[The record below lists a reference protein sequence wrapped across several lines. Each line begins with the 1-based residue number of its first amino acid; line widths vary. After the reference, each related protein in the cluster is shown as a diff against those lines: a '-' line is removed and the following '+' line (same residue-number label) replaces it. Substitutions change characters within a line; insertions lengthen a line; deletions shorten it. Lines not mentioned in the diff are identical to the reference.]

1 MVKTKIVI
9 TGASG
14 FIGKDLLKQ
23 LDADAFE
30 VTIVTRNKDKFDGC
44 FTKSITIVEAD
55 LLTLHSLITAFNEQ
69 DVLVNLAAEVRNS
82 DLLEATNIQGTK
94 NIIQAIQQTSV
105 SKVIHLSS
113 VGVVGKGYSQLPL
126 LADENTIASP
136 ANEYERTKWV
146 SEQLFLQAAATGD
159 FELAVLRPTNVFGEN
174 HPFNALLNLM
184 RKIVSGSPLFYVEG
198 AMVNYVY
205 VADLNSFI
213 VHLIHTNRF
222 DGVYSVGRTMPL
234 KEFYNLVMREL
245 GCKTRIIQLPTFI
258 IGLLKI
264 IGSEKLHPVS
274 NKVSYSDK
282 KLEEIFHYTFGLE
295 KGIAKTV
302 DYFKKRELLQ

>member
-1 MVKTKIVI
+1 MVKTKILI

-23 LDADAFE
+23 FDLTSYD
-30 VTIVTRNKDKFDGC
+30 VTVITRDQSKFDAQ
-44 FTKSITIVEAD
+44 FSNSVRILEAD
-55 LLTLHSLITAFNEQ
+55 LLELDSLITAFDKQ
-69 DVLVNLAAEVRNS
+69 DILVNLAAEVRNTN
-82 DLLEATNIQGTK
+82 LLEATNVQGTK
-94 NIIQAIQQTSV
+94 NIIQAIQKTTI

-113 VGVVGKGYSQLPL
+113 VGVVGKGYSHSPL
-126 LADENTIASP
+126 LVDEKTSASP
-136 ANEYERTKWV
+136 ASEYERTKWV
-146 SEQLFLQAAATGD
+146 SEQLFLEAAAKGD

-184 RKIVSGSPLFYVEG
+184 RKIVSGSPLFYVDG

-205 VADLNSFI
+205 VADLNSFLL
-213 VHLIHTNRF
+213 HLIHTNRF
-222 DGVYSVGRTMPL
+222 DGIYSVGKSMPL
-234 KEFYNLVMREL
+234 IDFYKMVGKELDV
-245 GCKTRIIQLPTFI
+245 KT
-258 IGLLKI
+258 KI
-264 IGSEKLHPVS
+264 IKIPAFLIATVKKIGMKKLQPIS

-282 KLEEIFHYTFGLE
+282 KLEEIFRYTFGLE

>member
-1 MVKTKIVI
+1 MVKTKIII
-9 TGASG
+9 TGATG

-23 LDADAFE
+23 LDVNAFD

-44 FTKSITIVEAD
+44 FTDSITIVEAD
-55 LLTLHSLITAFNEQ
+55 LLTLHSLVSAFNQQ
-69 DVLVNLAAEVRNS
+69 DILVNLAAEVRNL

-126 LADENTIASP
+126 LVDESTSASP

-146 SEQLFLQAAATGD
+146 SEQLFLEAAAKGD

-184 RKIVSGSPLFYVEG
+184 RKIVSGSPLFYVDG

-205 VADLNSFI
+205 VADLNSFL
-213 VHLIHTNRF
+213 VYLIHTNRF
-222 DGVYSVGRTMPL
+222 DGIYSVGGTMPL

-245 GCKTRIIQLPTFI
+245 GCKTRVIQLPAFLIGFLKTF
-258 IGLLKI
+258 
-264 IGSEKLHPVS
+264 GSAKLHPVS

-282 KLEEIFHYTFGLE
+282 KLEEIFQYTFGLE

>member
-9 TGASG
+9 TGATG

-23 LDADAFE
+23 LDVNAFD
-30 VTIVTRNKDKFDGC
+30 VTIVTRNKDKFEGC
-44 FTKSITIVEAD
+44 FTESITIVEAD
-55 LLTLHSLITAFNEQ
+55 LLTLHSLISAFNQQ
-69 DVLVNLAAEVRNS
+69 DILVNLAAEVRNL

-113 VGVVGKGYSQLPL
+113 VGVVGKGYSHSPL
-126 LADENTIASP
+126 LVDENTSASP

-146 SEQLFLQAAATGD
+146 SEQLFLEAAANGD

-184 RKIVSGSPLFYVEG
+184 RKIISGSPLFYVDG

-205 VADLNSFI
+205 VSDLNSFI
-213 VHLIHTNRF
+213 VHLIKTNSF
-222 DGVYSVGRTMPL
+222 QGIYSVGKSMPL
-234 KEFYNLVMREL
+234 IDFYKMVGKELDV
-245 GCKTRIIQLPTFI
+245 KT
-258 IGLLKI
+258 KI
-264 IGSEKLHPVS
+264 IKIPAFLIATVKKIGMKKLQPIS
-274 NKVSYSDK
+274 NKVSYSDQ
-282 KLEEIFHYTFGLE
+282 KLEEIFRYTFGLE

-302 DYFKKRELLQ
+302 DYFKKRELLP

>member
-23 LDADAFE
+23 LDVNAFD
-30 VTIVTRNKDKFDGC
+30 VTIVTRNKDKFNGH

-55 LLTLHSLITAFNEQ
+55 LLTLHSLVAAFNQQ
-69 DVLVNLAAEVRNS
+69 DILVNLAAEVRNS
-82 DLLEATNIQGTK
+82 DLLEATNVQGTK
-94 NIIQAIQQTSV
+94 NIIQAIHQTSV

-126 LADENTIASP
+126 LVDENTIASP

-146 SEQLFLQAAATGD
+146 SEQLFLEAAANGD

-174 HPFNALLNLM
+174 HPFNALLNLLG
-184 RKIVSGSPLFYVEG
+184 KIVSKKPLFYSSG

-205 VADLNSFI
+205 VSDLNAFI
-213 VHLIHTNRF
+213 VHLIKTNHFKRI
-222 DGVYSVGRTMPL
+222 YNVGKSIQL
-234 KEFYNLVMREL
+234 DAFYQLLMNEL
-245 GCKTRIIQLPTFI
+245 AIKTRIIKVPTI
-258 IGLLKI
+258 LI
-264 IGSEKLHPVS
+264 KLAKFLRIKKLQPIS
-274 NKVSYSDK
+274 NKVSYVDQ
-282 KLEEIFHYTFGLE
+282 KLEDTFHYTFGLE
-295 KGIAKTV
+295 KGIKKTV
-302 DYFKKRELLQ
+302 DHFKKRELLQ